1 MSAQISAKYLGQ
13 YNGQIYFKVATPFS
27 LRTGEVIIYS
37 NQAKTLE
44 VARWRFCP
52 LAGSSLVSGP
62 LPGPGTYVVDV
73 VQYDDICQPGTDMY
87 YLDFYTPSGFIGG
100 ATTAEVY
107 LCKNATWGIDC
118 DFGNADMATI
128 VPLGV
133 KIPLG
138 PDVYRVSV
146 NLYAPG
152 FISMRIWHN
161 DQVVYDMGDSV
172 VFPIVV
178 DVNKLPLFPSFV
190 VAPPSTT
197 TIGGIMSTGI
207 RIGAY
212 VFGVAG
218 ALVSRNVGELMFSF
232 MVPLVVDK
240 LVGGLFGS

>member
-13 YNGQIYFKVATPFS
+13 YNGQVYFKVTTPFS
-27 LRTGEVIIYS
+27 LREGELIIYS
-37 NQAKTLE
+37 GEAKTVE

-62 LPGPGTYVVDV
+62 LPGSGTYMVDV
-73 VQYDDICQPGTDMY
+73 VQYDNICQPGPDMY
-87 YLDFYTPSGFIGG
+87 YVDFYVPSGFIGG
-100 ATTAEVY
+100 ASTAEVY

-118 DFGNADMATI
+118 DFSNADMATI

-138 PDVYRVSV
+138 PDVYRITVA
-146 NLYAPG
+146 LYAPG

-161 DQVVYDMGDSV
+161 DQKVYDMGDKII
-172 VFPIVV
+172 FPIVV

-190 VAPPSTT
+190 VAPPTT
-197 TIGGIMSTGI
+197 STIGGFVNSGI
-207 RIGAY
+207 RVGAY

-218 ALVSRNVGELMFSF
+218 VLASRDIGELMFGF
-232 MVPLVVDK
+232 MGPLIVDK
-240 LVGGLFGS
+240 LVGKMFEP